1 MEKILIVGNPNTGK
15 STLFNSLTK
24 SEEHTGNWHGVTV
37 DAKSKIVKFNE
48 KMYEIFDLPGLYSLD
63 CYTMEE
69 EVSKQVIFKNRGA
82 KILFCAD
89 ANTLERNIF
98 LLTQLVELGFNVK
111 LLINNYSYFEKRG
124 GKIDAKQLS
133 ELLNC
138 DVEIIDARKEKLNDK
153 LLKFNSFKR
162 KNFVEIKNDKLCDAI
177 DRYDKITRVLKTSR
191 HDAKGVYGQSKL
203 DKFLFKPFVFLS
215 LFLMGF
221 FFILY
226 LTFFLIGPQ
235 ISSGLTSII
244 DLIIKQPFMAFLTK
258 INASDFILKL
268 FGEGVFSAG
277 ITICSFLPQICLLY
291 LFLTLLEESG
301 LISRFAFLMDDMLSK
316 IGLNGKVVYTLL
328 MGFGCN
334 TTASFTA
341 KNMPD
346 KNSKIKSC
354 LITPFMSC
362 TAKLPVYTVVAS
374 AIMGE
379 KNFLLIV
386 GLYVLGI
393 VCALAFAGIYEKT
406 ILKSKSDTFLLE
418 FPPLRCPSF
427 GVISKTSLK
436 TTKTF
441 ISKVFGVIFSMSI
454 IIWLMKNITFSF
466 RFTTQT
472 EKSILFSISRFILP
486 IFKPIGITSPELVA
500 TLVVGL
506 VAKELI
512 VSTMLIFNGVS
523 TSQGL
528 IKSLGSTLSPIHFNF
543 ASGLGF
549 LIFVLL
555 YAPCVSTVAVMAKEV
570 GKKYTAI
577 GLIGQFLTAYFFASL
592 IYQALS
598 GNILKFL
605 VWLLGVIIIMFSLG
619 FIFKMMRKKS
629 NHVSSKCRGC
639 NNLNCKN
646 C

>member
-48 KMYEIFDLPGLYSLD
+48 KTYEIFDLPGLYSLD

-69 EVSKQVIFKNRGA
+69 EVSKQEIFKNRDA

-98 LLTQLVELGFNVK
+98 LLTQLLELGFNVK
-111 LLINNYSYFEKRG
+111 LLVNNYTYFEKRG
-124 GKIDAKQLS
+124 GKIDIKKLS
-133 ELLNC
+133 KLLNC

-162 KNFVEIKNDKLCDAI
+162 EKFDDLKKDKQGDVV
-177 DRYDKITRVLKTSR
+177 DRYNKIIKILKASR
-191 HDAKGVYGQSKL
+191 QAAKGIYGQSKL
-203 DKFLFKPFVFLS
+203 DEFLFKPFVFLS
-215 LFLMGF
+215 LFLAGF

-226 LTFFLIGPQ
+226 LTFFLLGPK

-244 DLIIKQPFMAFLTK
+244 DIIIKQPFMAFLTK
-258 INASDFILKL
+258 INASDFVLKL
-268 FGEGVFSAG
+268 FDEGVFSAG

-301 LISRFAFLMDDMLSK
+301 LISRFAFLMDDTLSK

-362 TAKLPVYTVVAS
+362 TAKLPVYTVVAT

-379 KNFLLIV
+379 RNFFLIV
-386 GLYVLGI
+386 GLYLLGI

-418 FPPLRCPSF
+418 FPPLKCPSLT
-427 GVISKTSLK
+427 VISKTSLK

-454 IIWLMKNITFSF
+454 IIWLMKNVTFSF

-472 EKSILFSISRFILP
+472 EKSILFNLSRFILP

-500 TLVVGL
+500 TLIVGL

-528 IKSLGSTLSPIHFNF
+528 IKSLGSSLSPIHFNF

-555 YAPCVSTVAVMAKEV
+555 YAPCVSTVAVMTKEV
-570 GKKYTAI
+570 GIKYTAL
-577 GLIGQFLTAYFFASL
+577 GLISQFLPAYFFASL
-592 IYQALS
+592 IYQALT
-598 GNILKFL
+598 GNILAFL
-605 VWLLGVIIIMFSLG
+605 VWMLGIIIIALALG
-619 FIFKMMRKKS
+619 IVFKIMRKKS
-629 NHVSSKCRGC
+629 NRFPSKCRGC